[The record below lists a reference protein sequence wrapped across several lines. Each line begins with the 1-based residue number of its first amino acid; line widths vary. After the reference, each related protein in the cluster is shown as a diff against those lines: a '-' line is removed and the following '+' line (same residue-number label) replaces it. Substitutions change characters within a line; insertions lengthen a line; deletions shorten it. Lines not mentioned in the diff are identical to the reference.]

1 MPAEVTVAV
10 PLSWCVMVIGGQL
23 VIGCLSL
30 SWWCVR
36 IVYVLRRRERT

>member
-10 PLSWCVMVIGGQL
+10 PSVFWVMVMGGQL
-23 VIGCLSL
+23 VIACLSL